1 MKQKSYS
8 ERQIIGILKEAE
20 SGIPVPELCRKHGMG
35 NSTFYKWRAK
45 YGGMDASL
53 LQRMKELESE
63 NNRLKKLYAESQLEA
78 DVIRDALRKKW

>member
-1 MKQKSYS
+1 MKNKIYGES
-8 ERQIIGILKEAE
+8 QIIGILKEAE

-63 NNRLKKLYAESQLEA
+63 NKRLKKLYAESQLEA
-78 DVIRDALRKKW
+78 DIIRDDLRKKW

>member
-1 MKQKSYS
+1 MKNKIYGESL
-8 ERQIIGILKEAE
+8 IIGILKEAE

-53 LQRMKELESE
+53 LQRMKEL
-63 NNRLKKLYAESQLEA
+63 
-78 DVIRDALRKKW
+78 